1 MVYDPFDPYL
11 YGGLPK
17 TAEALRGGGAGRR
30 MNVSADGKRRKN

>member
-11 YGGLPK
+11 YGAFPK
-17 TAEALRGGGAGRR
+17 TVETLRGGAGRR

>member
-11 YGGLPK
+11 YGG
-17 TAEALRGGGAGRR
+17 ASENCGGAPRGAGRR

>member
-11 YGGLPK
+11 YGGGFRK
-17 TAEALRGGGAGRR
+17 LRRHSEGGAGRR